1 MPSHVDWDW
10 PRMQDVDEN
19 AHADAADKK
28 LKNMTGSYKDE
39 FGPDWKQ
46 KLEQIKNEI
55 QWCKENHLPHPSYSM
70 VSGGERSG
78 ADDASMAE

>member
-1 MPSHVDWDW
+1 
-10 PRMQDVDEN
+10 MQDVDEN

-55 QWCKENHLPHPSYSM
+55 
-70 VSGGERSG
+70 
-78 ADDASMAE
+78 